1 MLLTER
7 ESHSHPGGI
16 RGVWH
21 GDDALVRVLVVETCE
36 TKDQVLTYLLDQVI
50 SRLIGLRVSVSQ
62 AFAAR

>member
-16 RGVWH
+16 GRVGH
-21 GDDALVRVLVVETCE
+21 CDNALVRVLVVETCE
-36 TKDQVLTYLLDQVI
+36 PKDQVLTYLLDQV
-50 SRLIGLRVSVSQ
+50 LPCLVGLGVIVSE